1 MAENN
6 IAIVEHAVVFQGHF
20 RVERYGVRFRRFDGG
35 MSRVISREVFERGHA
50 AAVLPFDPVRD
61 EVVLL
66 EQFRVGALNAPGRP
80 WCLEPVAGIIEEGER
95 AEDVAR
101 RETQEEAGLELL
113 ALLPICEYLASPG
126 GSSERIALFLGRI
139 DATKAGGVH
148 GLADEG
154 EDIRSLVL
162 PFDAAWREMMGRPV
176 AVASLLIAMQW
187 LALNRDAVR
196 RQWQA

>member
-20 RVERYGVRFRRFDGG
+20 RVERYGLRFRRFDGG